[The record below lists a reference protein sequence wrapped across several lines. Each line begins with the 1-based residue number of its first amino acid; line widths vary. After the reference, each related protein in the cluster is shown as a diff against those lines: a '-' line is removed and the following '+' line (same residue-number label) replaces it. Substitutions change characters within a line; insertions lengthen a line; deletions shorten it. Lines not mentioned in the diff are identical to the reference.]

1 MFQTALILELHSI
14 MVNNVGL
21 IILDGWGIGD
31 KTKSDA
37 IFNAQTPFMDTLIQN
52 YPNATLG
59 TSGED
64 VGLPNGQMGNS
75 EVGHLNIGAGRVVYQ
90 ELTRI
95 NKSIREGDFF
105 ENPTLKNA
113 FQKAKDNNS
122 KLHFIG
128 LVSKGGVHSSQEH
141 LYALNKMAQDYKIE
155 NTFIHAF
162 TDGRD
167 CDPKSGLQ
175 FIKELE
181 TNIAGTSIKIASVV
195 GRYFAMDRDNR
206 WERVK
211 KAYDLM
217 VNGIGACFSS
227 ASEVLETSYN
237 KHITDEFIEPAL
249 IDPKGIIENGDVVI
263 CFNFRTDR
271 PREISIALTQK
282 DFHEYNMHHLDLSY
296 YTMTSYDSTFENVNV
311 IFEKDNLQK
320 TLGEVLSDNNKT
332 QVRIAETEKYPHV
345 TFFFSGGREK
355 DFSGESRLLIN
366 SPKVATYDLQPE
378 MSAFEVRDAIVKEIQ
393 TNTPNF
399 ICLNFANPDMVGHTG
414 VYSAIVKAVETI
426 DSCLQS
432 VVEAGQKKGYEFI
445 VIADHGNADYA
456 INPDGTP
463 NTAHSLNP
471 VPVVLISEDKTVKL
485 NSGILADI
493 APTIL
498 DRFHISQP
506 KEMTGKSLVKA

>member
-1 MFQTALILELHSI
+1 MELTLELHSI
-14 MVNNVGL
+14 MANNIGL

-31 KTKSDA
+31 KSKSDA
-37 IFNAQTPFMDTLIQN
+37 IYNAQTPFMDTLVRN

-64 VGLPNGQMGNS
+64 VGLPDGQMGNS
-75 EVGHLNIGAGRVVYQ
+75 EVGHLNIGAGRIVYQ

-95 NKSIREGDFF
+95 NKSIREGEFF
-105 ENPTLKNA
+105 ENSTLKKA
-113 FQKAKDNNS
+113 FESAKEKNC
-122 KLHFIG
+122 KIHFIG
-128 LVSKGGVHSSQEH
+128 LVSNGGVHSSQEH
-141 LYALNKMAQDYKIE
+141 LYALNKMAKDHGIE
-155 NTFIHAF
+155 KAYIHAF

-175 FIKELE
+175 FINELE
-181 TNIAGTSIKIASVV
+181 ANISGTSIKIASVV

-211 KAYDLM
+211 KAYDAM
-217 VNGIGACFSS
+217 VNGIGESISS
-227 ASEVLETSYN
+227 ASQAVELSYN
-237 KHITDEFIEPAL
+237 KNITDEFIEPAI
-249 IDPKGIIENGDVVI
+249 IDSNGMIEAGDVVI
-263 CFNFRTDR
+263 SFNFRTDR

-282 DFHEYNMHHLDLSY
+282 DFHEYNMHRLALDY
-296 YTMTSYDSTFENVNV
+296 YTMTNYDSTFENVNV

-345 TFFFSGGREK
+345 TFFFSGGRENEFK
-355 DFSGESRLLIN
+355 GESRLLIN

-378 MSAFEVRDAIVKEIQ
+378 MSAFEVRDAIINEIES
-393 TNTPNF
+393 NTPNF

-432 VVEAGQKKGYEFI
+432 VVEAGLKKEYEFI

-456 INPDGTP
+456 INPDGSP

-471 VPVVLISEDKTVKL
+471 VPVILVTDDKNAKL
-485 NSGILADI
+485 NNGILADI

-498 DRFHISQP
+498 SRLNVQQP
-506 KEMTGKSLVKA
+506 KEMTGKSLVKG

>member
-1 MFQTALILELHSI
+1 MAT
-14 MVNNVGL
+14 NVGL

-31 KTKSDA
+31 KSHSDA
-37 IFNAQTPFMDTLIQN
+37 IFNARTPFMDGLLKN

-64 VGLPNGQMGNS
+64 VGLPDGQMGNS
-75 EVGHLNIGAGRVVYQ
+75 EVGHLNIGAGRIVYQ

-95 NKSIREGDFF
+95 NKSIREGAFF
-105 ENPTLKNA
+105 ENPTLKKA
-113 FQKAKDNNS
+113 FQTAKDKNV
-122 KLHFIG
+122 KLHFMG
-128 LVSKGGVHSSQEH
+128 LVSNGGVHSSQDH
-141 LYALNKMAQDYKIE
+141 LHALIDMAKTYELK
-155 NTFIHAF
+155 NVFIHAF

-167 CDPKSGLQ
+167 CDPKSGLHFLKQ
-175 FIKELE
+175 LE
-181 TNIAGTSIKIASVV
+181 EKIENTTVKIASVV

-206 WERVK
+206 WERVR
-211 KAYDLM
+211 KAYDVM
-217 VNGIGACFSS
+217 INGVGEKFSS
-227 ASEVLETSYN
+227 ATEAITTSYARN
-237 KHITDEFIEPAL
+237 TTDEFVEPAL
-249 IDPKGIIENGDVVI
+249 ICKEGTIASGDVVI
-263 CFNFRTDR
+263 SFNFRTDR

-282 DFHEYNMHHLDLSY
+282 EFPEFGMKPIGISY
-296 YTMTSYDSTFENVNV
+296 FTMTNYDRTFTNIDV
-311 IFEKDNLQK
+311 IFEKENLNQ
-320 TLGEVLSDNNKT
+320 TLGEVVADDGKT

-355 DFSGESRLLIN
+355 VFDGERRLLIN

-378 MSAFEVRDAIVKEIQ
+378 MSAYEVRDAIVNDIE

-426 DSCLQS
+426 DACLQS

-445 VIADHGNADYA
+445 VIADHGNADVA
-456 INPDGTP
+456 VNPDGSP

-471 VPVVLISEDKTVKL
+471 VPVVLVTEETNVVLSD
-485 NSGILADI
+485 GILADV

-498 DRFHISQP
+498 SRLNITQP
-506 KEMTGKSLVKA
+506 KEMTGRSLVKPQ